1 MIECCLPR
9 SNDGMDLDETLQG
22 CSRALPSFQHPRP
35 QQAGIRQSR
44 GSAIGAS
51 LASSSVARRFSG
63 TVRSWNPDG
72 GFGFIVC
79 AESRAIYNKD
89 GLSAMFP
96 LSSLYVVLV
105 LAWHE
110 FWTPRT
116 YFCTSPKLDMSQ
128 ISTSCEGGWMQHVEH
143 SLHKCPCPN
152 MNSTADQVG
161 I

>member
-1 MIECCLPR
+1 MKQH
-9 SNDGMDLDETLQG
+9 ETTVAG
-22 CSRALPSFQHPRP
+22 CSRALPSFQHARP

-44 GSAIGAS
+44 GSVIGAS

-89 GLSAMFP
+89 GLSAMLP
-96 LSSLYVVLV
+96 LCSLYVALE

-110 FWTPRT
+110 CRPATPRT
-116 YFCTSPKLDMSQ
+116 YFCTSPKLDMNQ

-143 SLHKCPCPN
+143 SRHKCPCPN
-152 MNSTADQVG
+152 MNSTAADQVG